1 MAGLDDVVLKFLTK
15 IFDKFLY
22 NSNFKSIQ
30 RLRLIEKKLN
40 ILYELN
46 SDFNSNEFSTVSRF
60 LTPPPLT
67 NNARNVIR
75 IGSKNDG
82 GYVLINKSFESSL
95 LISMGIGVN
104 LDFEEDWLECGG
116 KVVAYDGTITKI
128 NSSVLTESTNCF
140 KWIKHNINF
149 IGDEESISINQA
161 IDNALEVFHI
171 KGNDCVLK
179 MDIEKSEWSALE
191 EISEENLSRFD
202 QIIIEFHDIIKL
214 TLIDYSK
221 VNRVLLKLHQ
231 NFDLV
236 WKHENNFSP
245 YFMHRNTR
253 FFDVVETTWHKKN
266 SLKTSSFVTEPK
278 VIGALNSP
286 NDPSYPTY

>member
-67 NNARNVIR
+67 NIARNVIR

-245 YFMHRNTR
+245 YFMHRNIR

-266 SLKTSSFVTEPK
+266 SQKTSSFVTEPK

>member
-1 MAGLDDVVLKFLTK
+1 VAGLDDVVLKFLTK

-46 SDFNSNEFSTVSRF
+46 SDFNSNEFATVSRF
-60 LTPPPLT
+60 LTPSPT

-95 LISMGIGVN
+95 LISMGIGDN

-128 NSSVLTESTNCF
+128 NSSVLTESTNFF
-140 KWIKHNINF
+140 KWIKHNVNF

-161 IDNALEVFHI
+161 IDNALEVFNI

-202 QIIIEFHDIIKL
+202 QIIVEFHDIIKL

-236 WKHENNFSP
+236 WKHENNFAP

-253 FFDVVETTWHKKN
+253 FFDVVETTWHNKN
-266 SLKTSSFVTEPK
+266 SLKTSSFVTKPK
-278 VIGALNSP
+278 VIEALNSP
-286 NDPSYPTY
+286 NDPSYPAY